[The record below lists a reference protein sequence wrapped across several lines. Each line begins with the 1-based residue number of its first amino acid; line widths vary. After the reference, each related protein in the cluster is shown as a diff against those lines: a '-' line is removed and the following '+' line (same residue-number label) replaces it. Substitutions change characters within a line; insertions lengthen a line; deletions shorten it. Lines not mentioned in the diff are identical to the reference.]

1 MRKILYIAVIIICLC
16 SCSDNSFYVDIQNQS
31 LIRCNGQ
38 SMRTVSIYLSEKVLN
53 ETSLEPIDGKDYYLI
68 KYIGSGTGEDN
79 TIYLMKPNE
88 NYEVLFNDRPAP
100 NGIILLKSNTQYNI
114 VHRSNGDATPFSILI
129 ETDENGK
136 IRKASKTDC

>member
-1 MRKILYIAVIIICLC
+1 MRKFFYIATIIIYLC

-68 KYIGSGTGEDN
+68 KYIGSVTGGN
-79 TIYLMKPNE
+79 NIIYIMKPNE
-88 NYEVLFNDRPAP
+88 NYEILLNDRPAP

-114 VHRSNGDATPFSILI
+114 VHKSNGDATPFSILI
-129 ETDENGK
+129 ETDKNGK
-136 IRKASKTDC
+136 IKKASKTGC